1 MRIAFVAPL
10 VTPIREPQAGGSQAL
25 LADLAAG
32 LTNRGHA
39 VDVYAA
45 TGSEIPGVKVIDTG
59 IDSDRLAGSL
69 YRANGSAV

>member
-10 VTPIREPQAGGSQAL
+10 VTSIREPQAGGSQAL

-32 LTNRGHA
+32 LTSRGHV

-45 TGSEIPGVKVIDTG
+45 TGSEIPGVRVIDTG
-59 IDSDRLAGSL
+59 VDPDRLTGSL
-69 YRANGSAV
+69 